1 MDVSK
6 KKEGSIAPE
15 HDLGRLAA
23 LVEHRLDDGE
33 RRIVLA
39 HLAECED
46 CRAVVAGL
54 ARELPAAPVRAAA
67 PFWTRPAV
75 WLPLAASL
83 VLVVGAGWLAR
94 DRFVPPDAEP
104 APPTAAPST
113 PQTPGAG
120 ATPPGP
126 APSRTTPPVP
136 AVEPGDVKRGGER
149 EVAGHRFRLE
159 AGVWIDAAYDP
170 FALLPSVD
178 VTTADGRDALL
189 ARLPGLR
196 PFLALGSKVTVVYDG
211 AVYRFDLPR

>member
-1 MDVSK
+1 VDVSK
-6 KKEGSIAPE
+6 KKEGSIALE

-23 LVEHRLDDGE
+23 FVEHRLDDGE

-39 HLAECED
+39 HLAECSD

-83 VLVVGAGWLAR
+83 VLVIGAGWLAR

-104 APPTAAPST
+104 APTTAAPST
-113 PQTPGAG
+113 PPTPGAA

-136 AVEPGDVKRGGER
+136 PVEPGDVKRGGDR
-149 EVAGHRFRLE
+149 EVAGRRFRLE
-159 AGVWIDAAYDP
+159 AGVWIDTAYDP
-170 FALLPSVD
+170 FALLPVVD
-178 VTTADGRDALL
+178 VRTAADRDALV
-189 ARLPGLR
+189 ARLPALQ
-196 PFLALGSKVTVVYDG
+196 PFLVLGPKLTVVHAG
-211 AVYRFDLPR
+211 TVYRFDLPR